1 MNIINYVIILWFLM
15 MQFGRTEYTE
25 EDYVKVAKDYIYE
38 KYNNTVDCNY
48 KVVVDNKVYIYID
61 QKGYDDIP
69 YNYLD
74 SLILLDKETKKIIH
88 AKLKMNPEVD
98 ERYNDGNPLPLIK
111 IPDFINKSIY
121 NGKYNINES
130 DVKVSQKGKHKNYY
144 EIDNAPFILKEK
156 IKNMIDVKKMFEPI
170 TNNNKGNVYE
180 LAYFIDFIDE
190 NYDNYSMILF
200 AFTKKLKKVTKNGRR
215 LKL

>member
-1 MNIINYVIILWFLM
+1 M